1 MEAGILNHLSFDQR
15 EVTESRHL
23 KICIRCTEDDSF
35 LMMTTLG
42 VSCQGK
48 GKDPDAGKREK
59 VFEMVELDFLCYSKR
74 VSILIS
80 IHFKAKDR
88 KKL

>member
-1 MEAGILNHLSFDQR
+1 
-15 EVTESRHL
+15 
-23 KICIRCTEDDSF
+23 
-35 LMMTTLG
+35 MMTTLG

-48 GKDPDAGKREK
+48 GKNPDAGKREK

-74 VSILIS
+74 VFILIS

>member
-35 LMMTTLG
+35 LMMTIG

-59 VFEMVELDFLCYSKR
+59 VFEMVELDFFML
-74 VSILIS
+74 L
-80 IHFKAKDR
+80 
-88 KKL
+88 

>member
-23 KICIRCTEDDSF
+23 KICIKSTEDDSF

-48 GKDPDAGKREK
+48 GKNPDAGKREK

-74 VSILIS
+74 VFILIS
-80 IHFKAKDR
+80 IRFKAKDS

>member
-1 MEAGILNHLSFDQR
+1 
-15 EVTESRHL
+15 
-23 KICIRCTEDDSF
+23 
-35 LMMTTLG
+35 MMTTLG